1 MNISYD
7 VTAGSLR
14 DLSLVE
20 GALAEPGQ
28 DFVSGP
34 GSVILQDGQTSV
46 AIPVSILEVQASL
59 FCFLKKTKCDFWT
72 VFLNITKII

>member
-1 MNISYD
+1 MNISYE

-14 DLSLVE
+14 DLSHVE

-34 GSVILQDGQTSV
+34 GSVILEDGQTSV
-46 AIPVSILEVQASL
+46 AIPVIILEVQAGL
-59 FCFLKKTKCDFWT
+59 LCFLK
-72 VFLNITKII
+72 N